1 MNTITITPSSN
12 AVLPFLKE
20 LLSNSMWVSKI
31 VINEEKS
38 DDFTRYNAETIQA
51 IEDAVSG
58 RNMTTYSDFDEYL
71 KAMHANVEKASEY
84 V

>member
-1 MNTITITPSSN
+1 LNTITISPSSK

-20 LLSNSMWVSKI
+20 LLSNPYWVSKM

-38 DDFTRYNAETIQA
+38 DDFARYNAETIQA

-58 RNMTTYSDFDEYL
+58 RNMTTYNDFDDYL
-71 KAMHANVEKASEY
+71 KAMHANVEKAN
-84 V
+84 